1 MFGNFNSLIA
11 EKSIKTKISTWLE
24 RLPITYKVFSET
36 TLPEMLQLDS
46 PLTVV
51 NSLDK
56 ESFRVFS
63 PDGRETRIALL
74 KEDNDYDLNHI
85 VSKSEERFFTFEL
98 GEIHLRM
105 LRLRYFGYIVEEV
118 KTHPDIA
125 EVTWQI
131 PKNGHYLKISHSLPT
146 AYKEHYTE
154 LEGTIATMLNKN
166 NEQTNVLELYKK
178 YTKFFM
184 ELGGAP
190 TFMEVSYI
198 KKPSDSD
205 ENVTEAGNEEK
216 ILNKIR
222 ACNGEVLEYQ
232 VTDEEG
238 VYNRTYSGSWI
249 FTSEDKE
256 IVYNAGTKKYSY
268 NLKDLLGSDINDF
281 NLAELTDS
289 RLEKIGRDLL
299 PAFKK

>member
-118 KTHPDIA
+118 RMAI
-125 EVTWQI
+125 I
-131 PKNGHYLKISHSLPT
+131 
-146 AYKEHYTE
+146 
-154 LEGTIATMLNKN
+154 
-166 NEQTNVLELYKK
+166 
-178 YTKFFM
+178 
-184 ELGGAP
+184 
-190 TFMEVSYI
+190 
-198 KKPSDSD
+198 
-205 ENVTEAGNEEK
+205 
-216 ILNKIR
+216 
-222 ACNGEVLEYQ
+222 
-232 VTDEEG
+232 
-238 VYNRTYSGSWI
+238 
-249 FTSEDKE
+249 
-256 IVYNAGTKKYSY
+256 
-268 NLKDLLGSDINDF
+268 
-281 NLAELTDS
+281 
-289 RLEKIGRDLL
+289 
-299 PAFKK
+299 

>member
-98 GEIHLRM
+98 G
-105 LRLRYFGYIVEEV
+105 
-118 KTHPDIA
+118 
-125 EVTWQI
+125 
-131 PKNGHYLKISHSLPT
+131 
-146 AYKEHYTE
+146 
-154 LEGTIATMLNKN
+154 
-166 NEQTNVLELYKK
+166 
-178 YTKFFM
+178 
-184 ELGGAP
+184 
-190 TFMEVSYI
+190 
-198 KKPSDSD
+198 
-205 ENVTEAGNEEK
+205 
-216 ILNKIR
+216 
-222 ACNGEVLEYQ
+222 
-232 VTDEEG
+232 
-238 VYNRTYSGSWI
+238 
-249 FTSEDKE
+249 
-256 IVYNAGTKKYSY
+256 
-268 NLKDLLGSDINDF
+268 
-281 NLAELTDS
+281 
-289 RLEKIGRDLL
+289 
-299 PAFKK
+299 

>member
-63 PDGRETRIALL
+63 PDGRETRTALL

-146 AYKEHYTE
+146 AYKEHYKE
-154 LEGTIATMLNKN
+154 LVGKIATMLNKN
-166 NEQTNVLELYKK
+166 NDQTNFLEL
-178 YTKFFM
+178 
-184 ELGGAP
+184 
-190 TFMEVSYI
+190 
-198 KKPSDSD
+198 
-205 ENVTEAGNEEK
+205 
-216 ILNKIR
+216 
-222 ACNGEVLEYQ
+222 
-232 VTDEEG
+232 
-238 VYNRTYSGSWI
+238 
-249 FTSEDKE
+249 
-256 IVYNAGTKKYSY
+256 
-268 NLKDLLGSDINDF
+268 
-281 NLAELTDS
+281 
-289 RLEKIGRDLL
+289 
-299 PAFKK
+299 